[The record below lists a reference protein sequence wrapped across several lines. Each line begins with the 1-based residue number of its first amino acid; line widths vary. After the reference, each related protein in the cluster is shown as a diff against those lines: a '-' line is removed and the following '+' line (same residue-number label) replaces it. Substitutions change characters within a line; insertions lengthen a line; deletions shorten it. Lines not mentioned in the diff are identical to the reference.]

1 MSLSPLLVLYKIQ
14 MFYFIRE
21 VTTFLTAKTFTKIFS
36 KTSVSL
42 LPQLGW
48 ERRNLFN
55 QGVCRGSLETTIH
68 FGDFSKAS
76 WKCCRISDCYVPRC
90 DIKSVLLIILK
101 FY

>member
-1 MSLSPLLVLYKIQ
+1 MSLSPLLVLYKIK

-42 LPQLGW
+42 RPRLGW
-48 ERRNLFN
+48 ERRSLFN
-55 QGVCRGSLETTIH
+55 QEVCQGLLETTTN

-76 WKCCRISDCYVPRC
+76 WKSCAIPDSYVPRF
-90 DIKSVLLIILK
+90 DIKSFLLIILK